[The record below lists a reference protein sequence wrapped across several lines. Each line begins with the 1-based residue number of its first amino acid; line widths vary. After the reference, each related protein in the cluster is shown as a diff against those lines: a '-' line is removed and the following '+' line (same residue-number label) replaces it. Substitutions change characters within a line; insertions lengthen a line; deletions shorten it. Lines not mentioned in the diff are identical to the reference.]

1 MKATPFEFRNRF
13 WIFGAFYWIGFALYS
28 FDHVNAVAYITDLIG
43 KNGPSKPNSLPLA
56 GVIVAAVL
64 CFLCAAL
71 RTWGT
76 AYLKADV
83 MQDASLHA
91 ERIVAD
97 GPYRYTRNPLYLGGI
112 LLAFGMGLMMSR
124 AGFVFAAL
132 GVTTFSLR
140 LIGLEESNLR
150 AERGESYA
158 EYCRLVPRI
167 FPALTPRVPSGGL
180 QPHWGQAFSGE
191 LFMWGFFVAVLAFA
205 VTQNQVIL
213 FSVIALSL
221 VLYILRSYMV
231 ASRNRRKSPQL

>member
-1 MKATPFEFRNRF
+1 MKATPFEFRYRF
-13 WIFGAFYWIGFALYS
+13 WIFGAFYWIGFSLYS
-28 FDHVNAVAYITDLIG
+28 IDHVNAAAYITDLIE
-43 KNGPSKPNSLPLA
+43 KNGPSKPGTLPLT
-56 GVIVAAVL
+56 GVVIAAVL

-97 GPYRYTRNPLYLGGI
+97 GPYRYMRNPLYLGGI
-112 LLAFGMGLMMSR
+112 VLAFGMGLMMSR
-124 AGFVFAAL
+124 AGFVLAAI
-132 GVTTFSLR
+132 GVTIFSLR
-140 LIGLEESNLR
+140 LIGLEESNLL

-167 FPALTPRVPSGGL
+167 FPALTPRVPSGDL

-191 LFMWGFFVAVLAFA
+191 LFMWGFFVAVVAFA
-205 VTQNQVIL
+205 LTQDQRVLIGVI
-213 FSVIALSL
+213 FLSL
-221 VLYILRSYMV
+221 GLYIARSYMV
-231 ASRNRRKSPQL
+231 VSRNRKKSAQP